1 MRTTVAIC
9 AAAFLMLSGVSAHAE
24 GLWTAS
30 GCGAEP
36 SAPTLDVSSVDR
48 YNASVDKAAS
58 YEKAART
65 YNACVAKEATR
76 QQTVISNEA
85 KTKMEHI
92 QEGSSAV
99 QKRIAANFSRFTTQ
113 LKTAGAKL
121 GKAH

>member
-1 MRTTVAIC
+1 MKTTFAIC
-9 AAAFLMLSGVSAHAE
+9 AAASLMLFGASAHAE
-24 GLWTAS
+24 GLWTAA

-99 QKRIAANFSRFTTQ
+99 QKRIATNFSKFTTQ